1 MPRAIC
7 FLVAACLAS
16 LTTGAEDRTTTPE
29 TLIRL
34 EVQPATA
41 STPALRYMLLPD
53 LNEMSPGNPI
63 YHYTKCC
70 MEHQGFL
77 FDKGAFDRREQ
88 LLTMPL
94 KELPVRDIQDY
105 GRSVLMQADRAA
117 RMDKPDWQILEQLSI
132 HGFNLLLPDIQQ
144 MRALAR
150 ALRVRFRAEVAQG
163 RFDDAIRTAKTM
175 LALSRHMGEHPTLI
189 GDLVGIAIA
198 NMAVEP
204 LEEMIG
210 QPGCPNLYW
219 ALTCLP
225 EPLISMKPGMAGEC
239 VIGLVELR
247 ELDDRGPMSSERI
260 AKFAAHLDALL
271 GQEAVVA
278 KAGGVRAWLAAKA
291 KDQGYLTAAR
301 RRLVAIGIPEERLLR
316 FPAAQVLLLDEK
328 REYEIRRDDF
338 RKTLSLPT
346 WQAEPME
353 EALRAARGPALLA
366 DAMLPASRVVRRAQS
381 RLEQRIALLRTIEAI
396 RLHAAGHNGRFPT
409 RLAEV
414 AVPVPDDP
422 ITGKPFR
429 YEVDGTTAHLRGSP
443 PRGAEKDSA
452 FNLHYELT
460 LRK

>member
-1 MPRAIC
+1 MIRAIC
-7 FLVAACLAS
+7 FLVAACLPS
-16 LTTGAEDRTTTPE
+16 LAPGADDKATTPE

-34 EVQPATA
+34 VVQPAA
-41 STPALRYMLLPD
+41 APTPALRHMLLPE

-63 YHYTKCC
+63 YHYMKCC

-77 FDKGAFDRREQ
+77 FDKQSFDRREQ
-88 LLTMPL
+88 LLAMPL

-132 HGFNLLLPDIQQ
+132 HGFSLLLPDIQQ

-150 ALRVRFRAEVAQG
+150 ALQVRFRAEVAVG
-163 RFDDAIRTAKTM
+163 RFDDAVRTAKTM
-175 LALSRHMGEHPTLI
+175 LALARHLGEHPTLI

-198 NMAVEP
+198 NMAIEP

-247 ELDDRGPMSSERI
+247 DLDDRAPMSSKRI
-260 AKFAAHLDALL
+260 AKFAAHLDELL
-271 GQEAVVA
+271 GQEASVT
-278 KAGGVRAWLAAKA
+278 KAGGVRGWLSAKS
-291 KDQGYLTAAR
+291 KDTAYLTAAR
-301 RRLVAIGIPEERLLR
+301 RRLVAIGMPEERLLR
-316 FPAAQVLLLDEK
+316 FPAEQVILLDEK

-366 DAMLPASRVVRRAQS
+366 DAMLPGSRVVRRAQS

-396 RLHAAGHNGRFPT
+396 RLHAAGHGGQFPA
-409 RLAEV
+409 RLAEIS
-414 AVPVPDDP
+414 VPVPDDP
-422 ITGKPFR
+422 FTGKPFR
-429 YEVDGTTAHLRGSP
+429 YERVGASGHLRGSP

-452 FNLHYELT
+452 FNIHYELT
-460 LRK
+460 LRH

>member
-1 MPRAIC
+1 MTRALC
-7 FLVAACLAS
+7 FLAAACLSPLA
-16 LTTGAEDRTTTPE
+16 ARADDRATTPE

-34 EVQPATA
+34 ELQPAA
-41 STPALRYMLLPD
+41 APRPALRYMLLPE
-53 LNEMSPGNPI
+53 LNEMSPGNPV
-63 YHYTKCC
+63 YHYMKCC

-77 FDKGAFDRREQ
+77 FDRGAFERREQ
-88 LLTMPL
+88 LLAMPL
-94 KELPVRDIQDY
+94 KELPVQNIQDY

-150 ALRVRFRAEVAQG
+150 ALQVRFRSEVALG
-163 RFDDAIRTAKTM
+163 RFDDAIRTTKTM
-175 LALSRHMGEHPTLI
+175 LALARHLGEHPTLI
-189 GDLVGIAIA
+189 GDLVAIAIA
-198 NMAVEP
+198 NIAIEP

-247 ELDDRGPMSSERI
+247 DLDDRAPMNPERI
-260 AKFAAHLDALL
+260 AKLAAHLDELL
-271 GQEAVVA
+271 GQEAAVT
-278 KAGGVRAWLAAKA
+278 KAGGVRGWLAAKS
-291 KDQGYLTAAR
+291 KDQGYVTAAR
-301 RRLVAIGIPEERLLR
+301 RRLVEIGMPEERLLR
-316 FPAAQVLLLDEK
+316 FPAEQVLLLDEK

-366 DAMLPASRVVRRAQS
+366 DAMLPGSRVVRRAQS

-396 RLHAAGHNGRFPT
+396 RLHAAGHDGRFPT
-409 RLAEV
+409 RLTEV
-414 AVPVPDDP
+414 SVPVPDDP

-443 PRGAEKDSA
+443 PWGAEKDSA